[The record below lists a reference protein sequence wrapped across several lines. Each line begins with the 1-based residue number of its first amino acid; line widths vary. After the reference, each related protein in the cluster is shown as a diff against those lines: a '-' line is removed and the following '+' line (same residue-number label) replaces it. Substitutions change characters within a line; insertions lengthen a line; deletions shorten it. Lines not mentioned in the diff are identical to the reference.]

1 MRERGD
7 SLQISGG
14 YEDCMLLPCTRVI
27 VRSSLERD
35 RPERGEAVS
44 SYLVTTKTM
53 YNVSTY
59 VFLLLRHV
67 ILNILDVGQGH

>member
-1 MRERGD
+1 MPGSNGGGANPPIDNGD
-7 SLQISGG
+7 
-14 YEDCMLLPCTRVI
+14 DAVI

-35 RPERGEAVS
+35 RPERGEAVF
-44 SYLVTTKTM
+44 SYLVTTRTM

-67 ILNILDVGQGH
+67 ILNILDVCQGH